1 MSKISTSDFE
11 KIMHF
16 NINDNAC
23 IEINFCVDASE
34 VYTSCWLGK
43 LISEEKKEVYWF
55 GLTADGSEA
64 YDFDSVRQL
73 LETKVF
79 NGKSLKKIW
88 ELITIISIDGC
99 DVEDRI
105 SYYSG
110 EQTVESSRARSSHQG
125 DRKPSTV

>member
-43 LISEEKKEVYWF
+43 LISEEK
-55 GLTADGSEA
+55 GGIL
-64 YDFDSVRQL
+64 VR
-73 LETKVF
+73 F
-79 NGKSLKKIW
+79 NS
-88 ELITIISIDGC
+88 
-99 DVEDRI
+99 
-105 SYYSG
+105 
-110 EQTVESSRARSSHQG
+110 
-125 DRKPSTV
+125 